1 MTASLTK
8 TGSYKELEPAESTVL
23 QLFRDAML
31 RSRDSVAILDGKTS
45 LSYTKLWNLAATIR
59 ARLAA
64 QGVVPGDLVGIAS
77 PRSIHTV
84 AAILGVIMAGGCYV
98 PVDFEGLPEQVIEQ
112 LVIRNGIHHWIADRE
127 ALKSHK
133 SKTFLGHSALQL
145 DDISCPEDQAPIDI
159 PAVPI
164 NAESPLYVM
173 FTSGSTG
180 LPKGVVVPH
189 RAVVRLVT
197 GQNFLQFG
205 PEHTFLLHSPLSF
218 DASTLELWGGL
229 LHGGRVAIAP
239 CGRLGLAEYT
249 ELVAGLNVTT
259 LWLTAAIFHLAAEH
273 APEMFLPLRQLIF
286 GGDVIAPRPV
296 ERLRTLYPALHM
308 VNGYGPTENTT
319 FTCCFVVPA
328 NYRAEGSLPIGFPI
342 AHTTVQILDE
352 NLKAVD
358 AGEPGELVTG
368 GAGVALG
375 YLGDEGATAERFI
388 ADSSE
393 GATQY
398 RTGDRVRLR
407 QDGAIEFLGR
417 MDAQVKIAGNRVEVG
432 AVEQAILSSPL
443 VADAAVVVLHAA
455 EREKQ
460 LVACVSVTGAAEK
473 AEAQLRLWLGE
484 RLSRASVPQQ
494 WIFLDRLPMN
504 ANGKLDRTALRVRCE
519 ALFIAQTATVAAPK
533 QGGGTLDR
541 TAIEVYLQQL
551 WMSLLN
557 RASVGLDENFFD
569 LGGTS
574 LLLIEMHARLKA
586 QFARTPSV
594 VEIFSLPT
602 PRALAERLDAAGEL
616 PRVSNA
622 AEDRGQRQRAAMLAR
637 RPAANAARIANV
649 DVAVAAGKE
658 GSR

>member
-1 MTASLTK
+1 MTVSLTK
-8 TGSYKELEPAESTVL
+8 TGIYKEMEPGGTTVL

-31 RSRDSVAILDGKTS
+31 RSPNAVAILDGKTS
-45 LSYTKLWNLAATIR
+45 LSYLKLWNLAASIR
-59 ARLAA
+59 TRLAA
-64 QGVVPGDLVGIAS
+64 QGVVPGDLVGIAA

-98 PVDFEGLPEQVIEQ
+98 PIDFEGLPEQVIEQ
-112 LVIRNGIHHWIADRE
+112 LVKRNGIHHWIADAE
-127 ALKSHK
+127 TLKSHK
-133 SKTFLGHSALQL
+133 SKAFLGHSILLL
-145 DDISCPEDQAPIDI
+145 DDISCPEDQGPSEI
-159 PAVPI
+159 PEVAI
-164 NAESPLYVM
+164 SAESPLYVM

-189 RAVVRLVT
+189 RAVVRLVA
-197 GQNFLQFG
+197 GQGFLQFG
-205 PEHTFLLHSPLSF
+205 PEHTLLLHSPLSF

-249 ELVAGLNVTT
+249 ELVAGLNLTT
-259 LWLTAAIFHLAAEH
+259 LWLTAAMFHLAAEH
-273 APEMFLPLRQLIF
+273 APEMFRPLRQLIF
-286 GGDVIAPRPV
+286 GGDVIAPRHV
-296 ERLRTLYPALHM
+296 ERVRTLYPTLHM

-319 FTCCFVVPA
+319 FTCCYVVPA
-328 NYRAEGSLPIGFPI
+328 NYRVEGSLPIGFPI

-352 NLKAVD
+352 NLEQVG

-375 YLGDEGATAERFI
+375 YLGDEEATAERFI
-388 ADSSE
+388 AGSSE
-393 GATQY
+393 GARQY
-398 RTGDRVRLR
+398 RTGDRVRMR

-443 VADAAVVVLHAA
+443 AAEAAVVVLPAA
-455 EREKQ
+455 EGEKQ
-460 LVACVSVTGAAEK
+460 LVACVSLAGTAEN

-484 RLSRASVPQQ
+484 RLSRASIPQQ
-494 WIFLDRLPMN
+494 WMFLDRLPMN

-519 ALFIAQTATVAAPK
+519 ALFVSQAAPA
-533 QGGGTLDR
+533 QASGGGTPDR
-541 TAIEVYLQQL
+541 SAIEVYLQQL

-586 QFARTPSV
+586 QFAPTPSV

-622 AEDRGQRQRAAMLAR
+622 SEDRGQRQRAAMLAR
-637 RPAANAARIANV
+637 RQAANAARIASA
-649 DVAVAAGKE
+649 DVAVAASKE